1 MNIIKSEKE
10 KKNTLKWLEKVKK
23 NLQELPFEVI
33 QEENVRKTM
42 EFNYKGMIIQLENQ
56 LKEYEELKNG
66 TFQLPEELT
75 YKELLENMVK
85 LRISK
90 NISQSELARLLNIPR
105 QQVHRYEEQAYQNI
119 SINKV
124 DQILKVLGINLKIK
138 IGKTA

>member
-33 QEENVRKTM
+33 KEENVRKTM
-42 EFNYKGMIIQLENQ
+42 EINYKSMIIQFENQ